1 MSVQAILLAGDRGAA
16 KAVKGRSKAFI
27 EVGGKPMLVHVL
39 ESLLHTPAVR
49 EVFIVGDPIRLE
61 KVVTG
66 YGSLELAARRS
77 CPIHIVPQ
85 RNSLFE
91 NIWHTFLRALPP
103 ERKDDEHPVLVVPAD
118 IPLVI
123 PEEFTDFIRQAEAAD
138 ADYALGI
145 SSDVAMAPFGPTD
158 HSPGIEMAY
167 FRLAEGRFRQNNLH
181 YVRPLKIG
189 NRHYIQDMYENRYQ
203 KQFGSILRLGWR
215 ILVHEFLQ
223 LRLVFTYL
231 LMHLA
236 GMLDRRGYG
245 RVASWVGG
253 RIPLQKVERGVGRLL
268 RTRFVSV
275 TTGLGGAAIDVDN
288 DHDLE
293 VVDKMIEPWKA
304 MQLRNVEAGQL
315 PSHG

>member
-27 EVGGKPMLVHVL
+27 EVAGKPMLVHVL
-39 ESLLHTPAVR
+39 ESLLHTPEVG
-49 EVFIVGDPIRLE
+49 EVFIVGDAIRLE
-61 KVVTG
+61 KVVTD
-66 YGSLELAARRS
+66 YGCLQLAARRS

-91 NIWHTFLRALPP
+91 NVWHTFLRTLPP

-123 PEEFTDFIRQAEAAD
+123 PEEFSDFIQQAEAAD
-138 ADYALGI
+138 ADYVLGM
-145 SSDVAMAPFGPTD
+145 STDVAMAPFGPTD
-158 HSPGIEMAY
+158 ETPGIEMAY
-167 FRLAEGRFRQNNLH
+167 FCLAEGRFRQNNLH

-189 NRHYIQDMYENRYQ
+189 NRHYVQDMYENRYQ
-203 KQFGSILRLGWR
+203 KQFGSIVRLGWR
-215 ILVHEFLQ
+215 ILVSEFRNLH
-223 LRLVFTYL
+223 LVFTYL

-236 GMLDRRGYG
+236 GVLDRRGHA
-245 RVASWVGG
+245 RAAAWVG
-253 RIPLQKVERGVGRLL
+253 RRVPLPRAARGVGRLL
-268 RTRFVSV
+268 RTRFVTV

-293 VVDKMIEPWKA
+293 VVDKMLEPWKA
-304 MQLRNVEAGQL
+304 MQLRNVEAGRL
-315 PSHG
+315 PPPD